1 MKRLLLIEGNGV
13 AGEDLIDAAREHGAE
28 VHVAT
33 HEDLYEKYRPELVAK
48 IAGVVL
54 TDFSAPDAAVAQLA
68 GYCADNGVSGVICG
82 WEFLSPVATRVAA
95 EAGLPGNDPAL
106 ADACRNKRLMSLAFE
121 AGGVPAP
128 RTLVVDSLDTV
139 LDRIADLG
147 LAFPLVVK
155 PAENAGSVGVT
166 VVAAADGLAEAY
178 RLARSQPYEIP
189 HRIALETTV
198 VIQEYVEGREF
209 SVETIVFEGR
219 FHHLAV
225 TEKFTTTGATRA
237 ETGHTTPADLDG
249 TSRGALVGAAERAL
263 VALGFRN
270 GVAHAE
276 LKLLPGGGAKVIE
289 VGARPPGDHI
299 LKLVRHAT
307 GVSEARAY
315 VQVALGE
322 EPTVVGERSGAA
334 AIRFLAPDRA
344 GTVTRI
350 GEVPDSPAVIGSTWF
365 VAPGDE
371 VESALDN
378 ATRLGFVMLA
388 ASSAAEVNAIA
399 DEVVGALRVDIA

>member
-1 MKRLLLIEGNGV
+1 MKKLLLIEGNGV

-33 HEDLYEKYRPELVAK
+33 HQDLYEKYRPELIAK
-48 IAGVVL
+48 TAGVVL
-54 TDFSAPDAAVAQLA
+54 TDFSAPEAAVAQLA
-68 GYCADNGVSGVICG
+68 GYCADTGISGVICG
-82 WEFLSPVATRVAA
+82 WEFLSPVATKLAA
-95 EAGLPGNDPAL
+95 AAGLPGNDPAR

-121 AGGVPAP
+121 EYGVPAP
-128 RTLVVDSLDTV
+128 ATLVVDSLDSA
-139 LDRIADLG
+139 LDRIAERG
-147 LAFPLVVK
+147 FAFPLVVK

-166 VVAAADGLAEAY
+166 VVEAADGLAAAF
-178 RLARSQPYEIP
+178 RLATSQPMEIP

-209 SVETIVFEGR
+209 SVETIVFEGK

-237 ETGHTTPADLDG
+237 EIGHTTPADLDPAD
-249 TSRGALVGAAERAL
+249 RDALVGAAEQAL
-263 VALGFRN
+263 VALGFHN

-276 LKLLPGGGAKVIE
+276 IKLTPGGRAKVIE

-322 EPTVVGERSGAA
+322 EPTVDGDRSAAA

-344 GTVTRI
+344 GTVRRI
-350 GEVPDSPAVIGSTWF
+350 GPVPDSPAVLASTWY
-365 VAPGDE
+365 VGVGDQ
-371 VESALDN
+371 VDHALDN
-378 ATRLGFVMLA
+378 ATRLGFVMLTA
-388 ASSAAEVNAIA
+388 ATAAEVNALA
-399 DEVVGALRVDIA
+399 DEIVHAVQVEIG